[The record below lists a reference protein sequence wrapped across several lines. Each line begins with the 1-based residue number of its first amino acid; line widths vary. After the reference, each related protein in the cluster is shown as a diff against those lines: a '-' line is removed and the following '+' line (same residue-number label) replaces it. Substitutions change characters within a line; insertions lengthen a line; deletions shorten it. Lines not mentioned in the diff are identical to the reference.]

1 MKIDRPIGT
10 PVSTVLTN
18 LAAPARKPTEADAA
32 PKTTAT
38 QVQLSPQMQALE
50 GQVSVQSHST
60 FDAKKVQDIRA
71 AIAEGRFQVNAG
83 NVADGLLAS
92 VQELIRSNPQDGKK

>member
-10 PVSTVLTN
+10 PVSTVITN
-18 LAAPARKPTEADAA
+18 TAAPARKPAEAGAA

-50 GQVSVQSHST
+50 GQVNAQSHST

-71 AIAEGRFQVNAG
+71 AIAQGRFQVNAG

>member
-10 PVSTVLTN
+10 PVSTLLSST
-18 LAAPARKPTEADAA
+18 AAQARKPAEADAA
-32 PKTTAT
+32 PKTTASL
-38 QVQLSPQMQALE
+38 VQLSPQMQVLD
-50 GQVSVQSHST
+50 GKTNVQSNST
-60 FDAKKVQDIRA
+60 FDAKKVQEIRT

-92 VQELIRSNPQDGKK
+92 VQELIRDNPQDGKN